1 MFSFEADRDDEST
14 ESGKEPPLLV
24 WENASL
30 TQEAYPTLVNS
41 SGFVEKGEMMAV
53 LGSRS
58 DTGAF
63 ADLLSGRPV
72 AGEVAGYF
80 ALDGRTARREKLRDS
95 SATVPFGM
103 ELPAHLT
110 VLEASF
116 FLLRL
121 RAPAD
126 VDNFEVSEALQSIG
140 YLGGDG
146 ADDGNPCDLILD
158 LITIDCD
165 KDPRSYGTSTMV
177 YLTDVANASRAFHKT
192 CARRP
197 SPPWRRR
204 RGARGRPRTTF
215 CRRRTARRS
224 ASPSPPSR
232 RASCGSTCATRAR
245 SPRARR
251 TRASRSASAR
261 SSSGHDTPDDLL
273 PWDTV
278 SYADHASTKLSY
290 ERVTSYTHACV
301 VWVITILMAE
311 LSAVTVTFHDRLRA
325 SRDMADGLYGPRVYF
340 VAAAAVEI
348 LSGFGLYYP
357 MSLLFAWA
365 TGLERVFHFARVM
378 ATMGC
383 FFKVGLL
390 SACCVAARLDL
401 AANAVTTAA
410 VVSVCCSNAVIRR
423 RDLPRAFKWMPYF
436 SLLRPALAML
446 VREELGSDVVAY
458 LGLGDL
464 GLRRGERT
472 NDFTDSVTLQ
482 FFCFAALAP
491 GYYWLAR
498 TTPRGPHRRGYVK
511 AGPGLADDDGGDDG
525 RGAPDDDEA
534 PLPTGGLGGETVSP
548 REVQIERILAAY
560 EAALLRHDVGYGE
573 IEALRL
579 RTGVVQDESEGV
591 VSPAHTTPFASLP
604 KVAARKSSTPYDPQ
618 KTTHRRKISRLMNQA
633 ASKSVDDHVQALAD
647 FARTYARSDHLPVEV
662 RYREVNYYAMV
673 DTTRPKVEN
682 VVNVTP
688 LGVLLSRMMHEGE
701 TSKHV
706 DILKGV
712 SGAIKPG
719 TLTLVLGKPGAGKTS
734 FLKMLC
740 GMLKSSAARDLTF
753 EGDCFYNGEPLS
765 DPKGRF
771 VPSKVAAYI
780 DQIDLH
786 SASLTVEDT
795 LEFAYETLGAGEA
808 SGGARED
815 LAASLRGV
823 DATEV
828 KDFIKYQKEGKM
840 KLHTVLGILGLA
852 HVKGTIVGNA
862 TTRGISGGQ
871 RRRVS
876 VGEILMGKARVLC
889 GDSITTG
896 LDSQTAHE
904 IVKAFKCFARDLKTT
919 CVLSLLQP
927 PPEVF
932 LQFDSVCLLDAGR
945 VIYHGPTQGILDHF
959 ASIGFRPPARK
970 DAADFLIE
978 VSSPAGYAFY
988 EGYATPPASADAF
1001 AALFRQTEWHA
1012 QTVDALDSPNAY
1024 ALGDD
1029 QWPARAFEIAKDTTF
1044 VKVKCFQALAMGLA
1058 TGLLFRD
1065 LGYEDFT
1072 SKMGLLFAVLMYLGV
1087 TGLAY
1092 MPELLERRDVF
1103 YKMRDQSFFPT
1114 LAFTLA
1120 NVAVDLPIA
1129 VIESAIFTN
1138 VAYWFTG
1145 LGSQGYPLFFAI
1157 CLTLSVSMASIFAL
1171 IASVAPNE
1179 DVANP
1184 MAGALIVC
1192 FVLFSGFIVQRP
1204 NIPWFWKWLYWMSPI
1219 AHGIRAAAINEFGSE
1234 RYASC
1239 KFQTAVAPF
1248 WYFDWEAF
1256 RWRLYAD
1263 GCAFADSDGH
1273 LFLKMYEFQT
1283 DRSWIGGAFVV
1294 FGAYFAAGM
1303 VFQTVALSVV
1313 RVGAGPTSGDGE
1325 EPEPLERHPSRV
1337 HSLKPAEATPVDD
1350 VADPFLLPPE
1360 KAPPAPLRVES
1371 DDDCSPRHDAAP
1383 PGTPRRRYSEKKL
1396 AKTAS
1401 RRSERKQSAFSAA
1414 NAGDID
1420 ASGDVPYEP
1429 MSVAFRDL
1437 HYFVDVPSK
1446 KGGGQPE
1453 HLELLAG
1460 VTGFATPGT
1469 MTALMGSSGAGK
1481 TTLLDVVA
1489 GRKTGGSLSGMITVN
1504 GHAKKQ
1510 DTFARVSGYVEQLD
1524 VHSPGPTVAEA
1535 VAFSAALRLNPS
1547 ADEKRKPFCANILRI
1562 LELAPI
1568 ADNQVGTLGKP
1579 GGLSF
1584 EQRKRLTIAVE
1595 LAANPAIFFLDEPTS
1610 GLDSRAALVVIR
1622 AVRQV
1627 AVTGRSV
1634 ICTVHQPSY
1643 ALFAQFDRLLLLK
1656 KGGMVVYFG
1665 GLGEDSGDLVA
1676 FLSQTAAS
1684 LGPRGPDLDPLRPGA
1699 NPATWMLGACT
1710 DAVAEAYG
1718 ASALHD
1724 ENVRLCETLMRPA
1737 EGSLPVSFPTKYAVN
1752 MSRQRAVLVQR
1763 MIINYWRGP
1772 AYNLSRGAVSFL
1784 ISLLFGTVFTQE
1796 RPDAI
1801 NTFTGGL
1808 GRIGL
1813 LYISTLFMGI
1823 IFFVSAVPQMM
1834 EERKAYYREKQSKMY
1849 STLPYTESFGVAEFP
1864 YLLGFSLLHTATMW
1878 VMVDFYPGWDK
1889 YAWYFAM
1896 YFLYV
1901 SGMTFLAQFLVAAMP
1916 SQEAATSLGT
1926 AFLSVCSIVAGFA
1939 ISPTKI
1945 PWYFKP
1951 LYHVAT
1957 IHYALEGMVV
1967 TQFHDS
1973 HVRISDLPGWPT
1985 DKRDYASHWT
1995 ESKFGGAFCYSHRW
2009 FDVAALVAF
2018 MIVFRIGTL
2027 ICLARVEYTT
2037 R

>member
-63 ADLLSGRPV
+63 VDLLSGRPV
-72 AGEVAGYF
+72 AG
-80 ALDGRTARREKLRDS
+80 
-95 SATVPFGM
+95 
-103 ELPAHLT
+103 
-110 VLEASF
+110 EASF

-126 VDNFEVSEALQSIG
+126 VDNFEVSERCKWALEEMELEECGPLFVGGRVDDGNLHVRGLTADQRRRLAIATAISTKPRLLYLEYPTSGLDCKSALVLMNLVSEVALTALQGMAVVASLHKPRRGSIG

-192 CARRP
+192 CAPTVAALAAKAR
-197 SPPWRRR
+197 SAGPPKDDILPPPNRASLRVTFSAVASR
-204 RGARGRPRTTF
+204 ILRFHVRHPGAL
-215 CRRRTARRS
+215 TAR
-224 ASPSPPSR
+224 
-232 RASCGSTCATRAR
+232 ATHACI
-245 SPRARR
+245 AVCIG
-251 TRASRSASAR
+251 AFLF
-261 SSSGHDTPDDLL
+261 GHDTPDDLL

-712 SGAIKPG
+712 SGAIRPG

-771 VPSKVAAYI
+771 
-780 DQIDLH
+780 
-786 SASLTVEDT
+786 
-795 LEFAYETLGAGEA
+795 
-808 SGGARED
+808 
-815 LAASLRGV
+815 
-823 DATEV
+823 V

-1029 QWPARAFEIAKDTTF
+1029 QWPAYFRIEFTKPLGWYAYWILRRRAFFEIAKDTTF

-1283 DRSWIGGAFVV
+1283 DR
-1294 FGAYFAAGM
+1294 
-1303 VFQTVALSVV
+1303 
-1313 RVGAGPTSGDGE
+1313 
-1325 EPEPLERHPSRV
+1325 
-1337 HSLKPAEATPVDD
+1337 LKPAEATPVDD

-1371 DDDCSPRHDAAP
+1371 DDDYSPRHDAAP

-1710 DAVAEAYG
+1710 DAVAEAYA

-1926 AFLSVCSIVAGFA
+1926 AFLSVCIVAGFA

-1985 DKRDYASHWT
+1985 DKRYYASHWT

>member
-41 SGFVEKGEMMAV
+41 SGFVEKGEIMAV

-63 ADLLSGRPV
+63 VDLLSGRPV

-80 ALDGRTARREKLRDS
+80 ALDGRTAARSCATRRRRCRS
-95 SATVPFGM
+95 M

-126 VDNFEVSEALQSIG
+126 VDNFEVSERCKWALEEMELEECGPLFVGGRVDDGNLHVRGLTADQRRRLAIATAISTKPRLLYLEYPTSGLDCKSALVLMNLVSEVALTALQGMAVVASLHKPRRGVWHLFESCYFLSAGHAMYFGHVDGAVAWFQSIG

-192 CARRP
+192 CAPTVAALAAKAR
-197 SPPWRRR
+197 SAGPPKDDILPPPNRASLRVTFSAVASR
-204 RGARGRPRTTF
+204 ILRFHVRHPGAL
-215 CRRRTARRS
+215 TAR
-224 ASPSPPSR
+224 
-232 RASCGSTCATRAR
+232 ATHACI
-245 SPRARR
+245 AVCIG
-251 TRASRSASAR
+251 AFLF
-261 SSSGHDTPDDLL
+261 GHDTPDDLL

-472 NDFTDSVTLQ
+472 NDFTDS
-482 FFCFAALAP
+482 
-491 GYYWLAR
+491 
-498 TTPRGPHRRGYVK
+498 

-579 RTGVVQDESEGV
+579 RTGV
-591 VSPAHTTPFASLP
+591 
-604 KVAARKSSTPYDPQ
+604 VAARKSSTPYDPQ

-712 SGAIKPG
+712 SGAIRPG

-771 VPSKVAAYI
+771 VPSK
-780 DQIDLH
+780 
-786 SASLTVEDT
+786 
-795 LEFAYETLGAGEA
+795 
-808 SGGARED
+808 
-815 LAASLRGV
+815 
-823 DATEV
+823 V

-1029 QWPARAFEIAKDTTF
+1029 QWPAYFRIEFTKPLGWYAYWILRRRAFEIAKDTTF

-1234 RYASC
+1234 HYASC

-1283 DRSWIGGAFVV
+1283 DR
-1294 FGAYFAAGM
+1294 
-1303 VFQTVALSVV
+1303 
-1313 RVGAGPTSGDGE
+1313 
-1325 EPEPLERHPSRV
+1325 
-1337 HSLKPAEATPVDD
+1337 
-1350 VADPFLLPPE
+1350 
-1360 KAPPAPLRVES
+1360 
-1371 DDDCSPRHDAAP
+1371 
-1383 PGTPRRRYSEKKL
+1383 EKKL

-1710 DAVAEAYG
+1710 DAVAEAY
-1718 ASALHD
+1718 A
-1724 ENVRLCETLMRPA
+1724 
-1737 EGSLPVSFPTKYAVN
+1737 
-1752 MSRQRAVLVQR
+1752 RAR
-1763 MIINYWRGP
+1763 
-1772 AYNLSRGAVSFL
+1772 
-1784 ISLLFGTVFTQE
+1784 
-1796 RPDAI
+1796 
-1801 NTFTGGL
+1801 
-1808 GRIGL
+1808 
-1813 LYISTLFMGI
+1813 
-1823 IFFVSAVPQMM
+1823 
-1834 EERKAYYREKQSKMY
+1834 
-1849 STLPYTESFGVAEFP
+1849 
-1864 YLLGFSLLHTATMW
+1864 
-1878 VMVDFYPGWDK
+1878 
-1889 YAWYFAM
+1889 
-1896 YFLYV
+1896 
-1901 SGMTFLAQFLVAAMP
+1901 
-1916 SQEAATSLGT
+1916 
-1926 AFLSVCSIVAGFA
+1926 C
-1939 ISPTKI
+1939 
-1945 PWYFKP
+1945 
-1951 LYHVAT
+1951 
-1957 IHYALEGMVV
+1957 
-1967 TQFHDS
+1967 
-1973 HVRISDLPGWPT
+1973 
-1985 DKRDYASHWT
+1985 
-1995 ESKFGGAFCYSHRW
+1995 
-2009 FDVAALVAF
+2009 
-2018 MIVFRIGTL
+2018 
-2027 ICLARVEYTT
+2027 TT
-2037 R
+2037 RTCGSARR